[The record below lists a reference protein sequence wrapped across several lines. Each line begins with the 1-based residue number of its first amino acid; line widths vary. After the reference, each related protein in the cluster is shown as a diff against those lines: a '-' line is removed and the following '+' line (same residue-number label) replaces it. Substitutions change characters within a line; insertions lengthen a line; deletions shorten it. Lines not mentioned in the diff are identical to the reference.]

1 MKKIK
6 FLVSAIAIMA
16 SAMIVSSCSDD
27 DNDLKNVISAL
38 VTVKDDGNGQAYFQ
52 VDDKTVV
59 KPTNITG
66 MPFGK
71 KEVRALTQYQ
81 LINENSNGSKSNI
94 NEVSARVLWVDSVLT
109 KPTVPSTLKQV
120 DDEAKYGNDPFEIA
134 KNWITVAEDGYV
146 TVQILTRWGYG
157 NVRHRINLVRNV
169 SGGRDPYEFRLCHDA
184 NGDIGNRYGY
194 AIVAFNIKDI
204 IEETGKQPEQ
214 IHIMYNSFSGSK
226 AINLDYGSA
235 SQGLTNT
242 SVSKDN
248 NVVSMQ

>member
-16 SAMIVSSCSDD
+16 SAVMVSSCD
-27 DNDLKNVISAL
+27 DNDDIKNVASAI

-52 VDDKTVV
+52 VDDKTFV

-71 KEVRALTQYQ
+71 KEVRALTQFQ
-81 LINENSNGSKSNI
+81 LIDAANGSKSNV
-94 NEVSARVLWVDSVLT
+94 NELSAKVLWIDSVLT
-109 KPTVPSTLKQV
+109 KPTVPSTLIQV
-120 DDEAKYGNDPFEIA
+120 DDEAKYGNDPFEIS

-146 TVQILTRWGYG
+146 TVQILTRWGFG
-157 NVRHRINLVRNV
+157 NVRHRINLVRNI

-184 NGDIGNRYGY
+184 NGDTGNRYGY

-204 IEETGKQPEQ
+204 IQEAGEQPEE
-214 IHIMYNSFSGSK
+214 IHIFYNSFSGQK
-226 AINLDYGSA
+226 AINLKYGGNGGNNA
-235 SQGLTNT
+235 TND
-242 SVSKDN
+242 SDVSKDN
-248 NVVSMQ
+248 NVVALQ